1 MIKNGSYGDSWEEIT
16 ILNPTTNRD
25 FKMLDKGEIQ
35 YRGKLYDVISIRVKG
50 TSLVIRCI
58 NDTKEEQLLAQYHN
72 YSNWFS
78 GINLPERN
86 KNSQAMLYHIIKNAL
101 LNKQSVQ
108 PPVTSS
114 IILFFEPVGDY
125 YSISILPDF
134 PPPRTV

>member
-1 MIKNGSYGDSWEEIT
+1 MNGSYGNNCEEIT
-16 ILNPTTNRD
+16 ILNPTTDRE

-50 TSLVIRCI
+50 TALVIRCI
-58 NDTKEEQLLAQYHN
+58 NDTNEEQLLAQYHN
-72 YSNWFS
+72 YSNWFT
-78 GINLPERN
+78 GLNLPERS

-101 LNKQSVQ
+101 LNSQSVE

-114 IILFFEPVGDY
+114 NILFFEPVSDLN
-125 YSISILPDF
+125 SISILPDF